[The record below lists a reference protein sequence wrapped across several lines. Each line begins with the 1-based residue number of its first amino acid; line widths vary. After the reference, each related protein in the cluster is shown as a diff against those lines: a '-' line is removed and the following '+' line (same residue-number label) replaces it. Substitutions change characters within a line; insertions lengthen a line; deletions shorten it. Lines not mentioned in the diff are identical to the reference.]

1 MIKDRYLFQEIKT
14 RRKIHELFN
23 CLILIHKKEGTLP
36 PPHQGAPAIP
46 HPPIFPCWGVYLFME
61 NHEPLF
67 NEVKDIVSGIRA
79 LMDRAYQQ
87 YSSLVDAVIKDEITD
102 INQIERIM
110 DGLVDLGDDVR
121 FIEIYRKLC
130 RHVYNRYPQLVG
142 EHVTM
147 FRAQFE
153 TANDADSPEPRQ
165 AETDTTE

>member
-1 MIKDRYLFQEIKT
+1 MLDFNT
-14 RRKIHELFN
+14 R
-23 CLILIHKKEGTLP
+23 KEGT
-36 PPHQGAPAIP
+36 AIP
-46 HPPIFPCWGVYLFME
+46 HRPMFHIGRCTLAVTME

>member
-1 MIKDRYLFQEIKT
+1 
-14 RRKIHELFN
+14 
-23 CLILIHKKEGTLP
+23 
-36 PPHQGAPAIP
+36 
-46 HPPIFPCWGVYLFME
+46 ME

-121 FIEIYRKLC
+121 FIEIYDTAQKKATDARAT
-130 RHVYNRYPQLVG
+130 RHRSRREWSIQQRRYL
-142 EHVTM
+142 
-147 FRAQFE
+147 
-153 TANDADSPEPRQ
+153 PRRLIV
-165 AETDTTE
+165 

>member
-1 MIKDRYLFQEIKT
+1 MLD
-14 RRKIHELFN
+14 FN
-23 CLILIHKKEGTLP
+23 TQKEGT
-36 PPHQGAPAIP
+36 AIP
-46 HPPIFPCWGVYLFME
+46 HRPMFHIGRCTLAVTME

-147 FRAQFE
+147 FLAQFE

>member
-1 MIKDRYLFQEIKT
+1 MLD
-14 RRKIHELFN
+14 FN
-23 CLILIHKKEGTLP
+23 TQKEGT
-36 PPHQGAPAIP
+36 AIP
-46 HPPIFPCWGVYLFME
+46 HRPMFHIGRCTLAVTME

-110 DGLVDLGDDVR
+110 DGLVDLGDGVR

-130 RHVYNRYPQLVG
+130 RLVYTRYPQLVG